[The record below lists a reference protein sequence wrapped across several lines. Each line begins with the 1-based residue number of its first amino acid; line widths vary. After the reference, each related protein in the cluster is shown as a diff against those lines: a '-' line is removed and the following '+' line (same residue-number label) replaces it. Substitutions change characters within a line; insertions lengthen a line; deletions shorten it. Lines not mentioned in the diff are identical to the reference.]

1 METNSIVLDKGKESF
16 DLNKCIICQ
25 NSGSLVS
32 TENSWIRIIEAAKIQ
47 NDDDYGRLMSLSL
60 DVDLKY
66 HMDNKCYKNYV
77 LRGTWKNKG
86 KFSSTTLAS
95 RPSDKYCVR

>member
-16 DLNKCIICQ
+16 DLNKCIISQ

-32 TENSWIRIIEAAKIQ
+32 TENSRIRIIEAAKIQ
-47 NDDDYGRLMSLSL
+47 NDDVYGRLMSSSL
-60 DVDLKY
+60 DVDL
-66 HMDNKCYKNYV
+66 KCYKNYV

-86 KFSSTTLAS
+86 KFSSTTLGS
-95 RPSDKYCVR
+95 CPSDKYCVR

>member
-32 TENSWIRIIEAAKIQ
+32 TENS
-47 NDDDYGRLMSLSL
+47 
-60 DVDLKY
+60 
-66 HMDNKCYKNYV
+66 
-77 LRGTWKNKG
+77 
-86 KFSSTTLAS
+86 
-95 RPSDKYCVR
+95 